1 MRIARANTKAI
12 EFACKQFH
20 YAKSVPTVQYA
31 YNIYNDAEEWC
42 GVIVFGGGANNNLPK
57 SFGKN
62 AGEVL
67 ELERVALNGKQE
79 TTSKAVAMAL
89 RQLHKDD
96 PLCQLVVSF
105 SDHRQKHLGTIYQA
119 TNWIYLGLTITSDT
133 QYFYK
138 GKWTHER
145 TINSRPDR
153 DKLKATLP
161 KRENSNKF
169 KYVFVFNKKERKK
182 YLAISQPY
190 PKDKDL
196 TTCTGQV
203 EQKRMSRRTM
213 TDNGEDGKTTQRRRM
228 SR

>member
-1 MRIARANTKAI
+1 MRIAKATPKAV
-12 EFACKQFH
+12 EYACKNFH
-20 YAKSVPTVQYA
+20 YSKSVPAVQYA
-31 YNIYNDAEEWC
+31 YNIYNDAGEWC

-57 SFGKN
+57 SFDKN

-89 RQLHKDD
+89 KQLHKDN
-96 PLCQLVVSF
+96 PLCQIVVSF

-169 KYVFVFNKKERKK
+169 RYVFCFDKRERKK
-182 YLAISQPY
+182 YLKMGLPY
-190 PKDKDL
+190 PKDADL
-196 TTCTGQV
+196 TSCEMQV
-203 EQKRMSRRTM
+203 TEKRLSA
-213 TDNGEDGKTTQRRRM
+213 NA
-228 SR
+228 